1 MGRLTSKRL
10 RELLDFDE
18 ASGEFRW
25 KTRTSNRVKVGDVAG
40 RDSGGYVRIAID
52 SVAYPAHRLS
62 LMWVTGKYPDRQVRH
77 LNGLRHD
84 NRPCNLRITPR
95 PPRRR
100 VRAPDMV
107 ADEGAVAS

>member
-1 MGRLTSKRL
+1 MPCS
-10 RELLDFDE
+10 
-18 ASGEFRW
+18 A
-25 KTRTSNRVKVGDVAG
+25 NRVKVGAIAG
-40 RDSGGYVRIAID
+40 RDSDGYVRIAID
-52 SVAYPAHRLS
+52 SVPYPAHRLS

-100 VRAPDMV
+100 VRTPDTV
-107 ADEGAVAS
+107 AEEAAVAS